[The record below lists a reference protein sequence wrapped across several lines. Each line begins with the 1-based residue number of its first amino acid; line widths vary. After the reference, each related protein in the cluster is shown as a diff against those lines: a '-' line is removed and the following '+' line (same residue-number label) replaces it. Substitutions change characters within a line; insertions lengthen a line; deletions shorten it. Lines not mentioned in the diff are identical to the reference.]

1 MKKSKIII
9 IALVAVVAVGA
20 VAGIGVVLSKK
31 ADLIDFGEIVL
42 DSVPEKSAEATRVM
56 SFNVRCK
63 DDPEGSI
70 DNRSQIALAVINQ
83 YAPDSFGV
91 QEATPKWLRI
101 FEKELGDR
109 YARVGESRDFFG
121 PFSEYNCVYYLKDKY
136 NVLDSGTFWL
146 SETPYEK
153 YSVSYDSLCRR
164 IASWA
169 VLEDKTTGEVYTH
182 INTHLDHGEESTRDA
197 QSKVLLAEMNKLQ
210 TQGTV
215 VITGDFNTFSDGD
228 VYASMTAGADDAAVT
243 AETKIDAGI
252 TYHNY
257 GKKADEGQGPI
268 DFIFLTKGTKV
279 DTYQVITAKIK
290 DMYPSDHYPIVADI
304 HI

>member
-1 MKKSKIII
+1 MKKSKIIVAVI
-9 IALVAVVAVGA
+9 AVVAVA
-20 VAGIGVVLSKK
+20 AAAGIGVAVCKK
-31 ADLIDFGEIVL
+31 ADLIDFGEIVI
-42 DSVPEKSAEATRVM
+42 DGVPEKSAEATRVM
-56 SFNVRCK
+56 SFNLRCA

-70 DNRSQIALAVINQ
+70 DNRSQIAVEIINQ
-83 YAPDSFGV
+83 YAPDSFGI

-101 FEKELGDR
+101 LDKKVGDR
-109 YARVGESRDFFG
+109 YARVGQARDFFG

-136 NVLDSGTFWL
+136 NLLDSGTFWL
-146 SETPYEK
+146 SETPYKK
-153 YSVSYDSLCRR
+153 YSVDYDSACRR

-182 INTHLDHGEESTRDA
+182 INTHLDHVLESTRDA
-197 QSKVLLAEMNKLQ
+197 QCKVLLAEMGKLQ

-215 VITGDFNTFSDGD
+215 VITGDFNTYSDGD
-228 VYASMTAGADDAAVT
+228 VYASMVAGADDAAVT
-243 AETKIDAGI
+243 AEIATDAGI

-268 DFIFLTKGTKV
+268 DFIFLTKGTRV
-279 DTYQVITAKIK
+279 ENYQVITTRIK
-290 DMYPSDHYPIVADI
+290 DMYPSDHYPIIADI

>member
-1 MKKSKIII
+1 MKKGKIII
-9 IALVAVVAVGA
+9 IVLVAIAVIAAAA
-20 VAGIGVVLSKK
+20 VIGVSVSKK
-31 ADLIDFGEIVL
+31 ADLIDFGEIVI
-42 DSVPEKSAEATRVM
+42 DGVPEKSEEAVRVM

-70 DNRSQIALAVINQ
+70 DNRSQIGIEIINQ

-101 FEKELGDR
+101 FEKEVGDR
-109 YARVGESRDFFG
+109 YARVGQARDFFG

-136 NVLDSGTFWL
+136 NLLDSGTFWL
-146 SETPYEK
+146 SETPYKK
-153 YSVSYDSLCRR
+153 YSVDYDSACRR

-169 VLEDKTTGEVYTH
+169 VLEDKETGKVYTH
-182 INTHLDHGEESTRDA
+182 INTHLDHVLESTRDA
-197 QSKVLLAEMNKLQ
+197 QSKVLLSEMSKLQ
-210 TQGTV
+210 TQGVV

-228 VYASMTAGADDAAVT
+228 VYASMVAGADDAAVT
-243 AETKIDAGI
+243 AETVIDAGI
-252 TYHNY
+252 TFHSY

-279 DTYQVITAKIK
+279 ENYQVIKTIIK
-290 DMYPSDHYPIVADI
+290 DIYPSDHYPIIADI
-304 HI
+304 II

>member
-1 MKKSKIII
+1 MKKGKIIL
-9 IALVAVVAVGA
+9 IALAAVVA
-20 VAGIGVVLSKK
+20 VAGIGYGAYNKSQ
-31 ADLIDFGEIVL
+31 LIDFGEIVI
-42 DSVPEKSAEATRVM
+42 DGVPAKSDEATRVM
-56 SFNVRCK
+56 SFNLRCK

-70 DNRSQIALAVINQ
+70 DNRSQIAVEIINQ

-101 FEKELGDR
+101 FDKEVGDR
-109 YARVGESRDFFG
+109 YARVGQARDFFG

-136 NVLDSGTFWL
+136 NLVDSGTFWL

-153 YSVSYDSLCRR
+153 YSVSYNSLCRR

-169 VLEDKTTGEVYTH
+169 ILEDKATGEKYTH
-182 INTHLDHGEESTRDA
+182 INTHLDHGEESTRGA
-197 QSKVLLAEMNKLQ
+197 QSKVLLSEMSKMQ
-210 TQGTV
+210 MQGTV
-215 VITGDFNTFSDGD
+215 VITGDFNTYNDGD
-228 VYASMTAGADDAAVT
+228 VYASMTSGADDAAAT
-243 AETKIDAGI
+243 AEMAIDAGI

-279 DTYQVITAKIK
+279 ETYQVIRTTVQ
-290 DMYPSDHYPIVADI
+290 DMYPSDHYPLIADI
-304 HI
+304 IM

>member
-1 MKKSKIII
+1 MKKKKIITV
-9 IALVAVVAVGA
+9 ALVTVVAVAA
-20 VAGIGVVLSKK
+20 VAGVGYAIYNK
-31 ADLIDFGEIVL
+31 ANTIDFGKIVI
-42 DSVPEKSAEATRVM
+42 DGVPEKAEKATRVM
-56 SFNVRCK
+56 SFNVRCA

-70 DNRSQIALAVINQ
+70 NNRSQISVEIINQ

-101 FEKELGDR
+101 LDKKVGDR

-136 NVLDSGTFWL
+136 NLVDSGTFWL
-146 SETPYEK
+146 SETPYKK
-153 YSVSYDSLCRR
+153 YSVDYGSLCRR

-169 VLEDKTTGEVYTH
+169 ILENKETGEKYTH

-197 QSKVLLAEMNKLQ
+197 QSKVLLSEMSKMQ
-210 TQGTV
+210 MQGTV
-215 VITGDFNTFSDGD
+215 VITGDFNTYSDGD
-228 VYASMTAGADDAAVT
+228 VYASMTAGADDASVT
-243 AETKIDAGI
+243 AKMVLDSGI

-257 GKKADEGQGPI
+257 GKIEDKGQGAI
-268 DFIFLTKGTKV
+268 DFIFVTKDTKV
-279 DTYQVITAKIK
+279 DTYQVIRNTVQ

>member
-1 MKKSKIII
+1 MKKSKIILI
-9 IALVAVVAVGA
+9 VLAIVIAVGA
-20 VAGIGVVLSKK
+20 VAAAGVALSKK

-42 DSVPEKSAEATRVM
+42 DGVPVKEEEATRIM

-70 DNRSQIALAVINQ
+70 DNRSQICVEIINQ

-101 FEKELGDR
+101 FDKEVGDR

-136 NVLDSGTFWL
+136 NLLDSGTFWL
-146 SETPYEK
+146 SETPYKK
-153 YSVSYDSLCRR
+153 YSVDYDSACRR

-182 INTHLDHGEESTRDA
+182 INTHLDHVLESTRDA
-197 QSKVLLAEMNKLQ
+197 QSKVLLAEMAKLQ

-228 VYASMTAGADDAAVT
+228 VYASMIAGADDAAVT
-243 AETKIDAGI
+243 ADIAVEAGI
-252 TYHNY
+252 TFHNY
-257 GKKADEGQGPI
+257 GKKEDKGQGAI
-268 DFIFLTKGTKV
+268 DFIFVTKGTPV
-279 DTYQVITAKIK
+279 DTYKVIKNTVQG
-290 DMYPSDHYPIVADI
+290 MYPSDHYPIIADI

>member
-9 IALVAVVAVGA
+9 IALVAVVAV
-20 VAGIGVVLSKK
+20 AGIGVAVSKK

-42 DSVPEKSAEATRVM
+42 DAVPEKDAEATRVM
-56 SFNVRCK
+56 SFNVRCA

-70 DNRSQIALAVINQ
+70 DNRSQISVEVIKQ

-101 FEKELGDR
+101 LDKEVGDK
-109 YARVGESRDFFG
+109 YARVGQARDFFG

-136 NVLDSGTFWL
+136 NLLDSGTFWL
-146 SETPYEK
+146 SETPYKK
-153 YSVSYDSLCRR
+153 YSVSYDSACRR

-169 VLEDKTTGEVYTH
+169 VLEDKETGEVYTH
-182 INTHLDHGEESTRDA
+182 INTHLDHVLESTRDA
-197 QSKVLLAEMNKLQ
+197 QCKVLLTEMAKLQ

-215 VITGDFNTFSDGD
+215 VITGDFNTYSDGD
-228 VYASMTAGADDAAVT
+228 VYASMIAGADDAAFT
-243 AETKIDAGI
+243 AETADSGI

-257 GKKADEGQGPI
+257 GKKADEGQGAI
-268 DFIFLTKGTKV
+268 DFIFVTKDTPV
-279 DTYQVITAKIK
+279 DTYKIIR
-290 DMYPSDHYPIVADI
+290 DTVQGMYPSDHYPIIADI

>member
-9 IALVAVVAVGA
+9 TALVVAVA
-20 VAGIGVVLSKK
+20 VAGIGLAVSKK
-31 ADLIDFGEIVL
+31 ADLIDFGEIVI
-42 DSVPEKSAEATRVM
+42 DGIPAKEEKATRVM

-70 DNRSQIALAVINQ
+70 DNRSQISVEIINQ
-83 YAPDSFGV
+83 YAPDSFGI

-101 FEKELGDR
+101 LDREVGDR

-136 NVLDSGTFWL
+136 NLLDSGTFWL
-146 SETPYEK
+146 SETPYKK
-153 YSVSYDSLCRR
+153 YSVDYDSACRR

-169 VLEDKTTGEVYTH
+169 VLQDKETGEVYTH
-182 INTHLDHGEESTRDA
+182 INTHLDHVLESTRDA
-197 QSKVLLAEMNKLQ
+197 QCKVLLAEMAKLQ

-228 VYASMTAGADDAAVT
+228 VYASMVKGADDAAVT
-243 AETKIDAGI
+243 ADLKIDDGI
-252 TYHNY
+252 TFHNY
-257 GKKADEGQGPI
+257 GKKKDEGQGAI

-279 DTYQVITAKIK
+279 DFYQVIRTTVK

>member
-1 MKKSKIII
+1 MKKSKIVL
-9 IALVAVVAVGA
+9 IALAAVIAVGA
-20 VAGIGVVLSKK
+20 AAGAGVAVSKK
-31 ADLIDFGEIVL
+31 AELIDFGEIVL
-42 DSVPEKSAEATRVM
+42 DGVPERAEEATRVM
-56 SFNVRCK
+56 SFNLRCAS
-63 DDPEGSI
+63 DPEGSI
-70 DNRSQIALAVINQ
+70 ENRSQISVEVINQ

-101 FEKELGDR
+101 LDKKVGDR

-136 NVLDSGTFWL
+136 ELLDSGTFWL

-153 YSVSYDSLCRR
+153 YSVDYDSLCRR

-169 VLEDKTTGEVYTH
+169 VLKDKTTGKVYTH

-197 QSKVLLAEMNKLQ
+197 QCKVLLAEMAKLQ

-215 VITGDFNTFSDGD
+215 VITGDFNTYSDGD
-228 VYASMTAGADDAAVT
+228 VYASMTAGADDVAVT
-243 AETKIDAGI
+243 AKKTDSGI

-268 DFIFLTKGTKV
+268 DFIFVTKDTPV
-279 DTYQVITAKIK
+279 DTYKIIR
-290 DMYPSDHYPIVADI
+290 DTVQGMYPSDHYPIVADI